1 MADDWSI
8 EESAV
13 VVGPEVQDI
22 KLFGKWSADEVQ
34 VGDISLTVSIYK
46 VCTFTV
52 TSYNIS
58 HVLLISLVLLKSM
71 QSPVETLG
79 L

>member
-1 MADDWSI
+1 MADDWSV

-71 QSPVETLG
+71 QSPVETSG

>member
-8 EESAV
+8 EESQV

-34 VGDISLTVSIYK
+34 VGDISLTVGIYK
-46 VCTFTV
+46 ILGSNNLAKLGQKTR
-52 TSYNIS
+52 
-58 HVLLISLVLLKSM
+58 LIDSELD
-71 QSPVETLG
+71 G

>member
-8 EESAV
+8 EESQV

-34 VGDISLTVSIYK
+34 VGDISLTVSIYLTHW
-46 VCTFTV
+46 VAALSPWRV
-52 TSYNIS
+52 
-58 HVLLISLVLLKSM
+58 KSFGVR
-71 QSPVETLG
+71 QSRIIK
-79 L
+79 

>member
-8 EESAV
+8 EESQV

-34 VGDISLTVSIYK
+34 VGDISLTVGIYK
-46 VCTFTV
+46 ILGSNYVAKLGRRTR
-52 TSYNIS
+52 
-58 HVLLISLVLLKSM
+58 LLDSELD
-71 QSPVETLG
+71 G
-79 L
+79 F

>member
-8 EESAV
+8 EESQV

-34 VGDISLTVSIYK
+34 VGDISLTVGIYEIIGS
-46 VCTFTV
+46 
-52 TSYNIS
+52 SYVANVGSGI
-58 HVLLISLVLLKSM
+58 
-71 QSPVETLG
+71 QN
-79 L
+79 

>member
-8 EESAV
+8 EESQV

-34 VGDISLTVSIYK
+34 VGDISLTVGIYK
-46 VCTFTV
+46 ILGSNYVAKLRRRTR
-52 TSYNIS
+52 
-58 HVLLISLVLLKSM
+58 LLDSELD
-71 QSPVETLG
+71 G
-79 L
+79 F